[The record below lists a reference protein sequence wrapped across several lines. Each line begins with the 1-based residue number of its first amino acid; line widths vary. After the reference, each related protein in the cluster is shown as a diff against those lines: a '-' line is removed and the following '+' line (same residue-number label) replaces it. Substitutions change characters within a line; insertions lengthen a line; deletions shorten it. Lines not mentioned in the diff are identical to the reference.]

1 MRNDNVQGDNSY
13 YGDVH
18 DGMDYQKEFPWTP
31 VKAAYFSPHSRTFL
45 SPCFQEDG
53 KGDRKEEEKH
63 QCERDSSPTSDPQ
76 LRYMP

>member
-31 VKAAYFSPHSRTFL
+31 VKAAYFSPHSRTFFFPL
-45 SPCFQEDG
+45 LPG
-53 KGDRKEEEKH
+53 RWKGRQKGRGE
-63 QCERDSSPTSDPQ
+63 TSV
-76 LRYMP
+76 